1 MLFHKGDVI
10 PLNITFAQGTRF
22 FVSGAV
28 AVPKELTPKHISKLA
43 NEDRF
48 NFEK

>member
-1 MLFHKGDVI
+1 MLFRKGDVV
-10 PLNITFAQGTRF
+10 PLDVTVEQVTRF